1 MLITTCTHCLARFR
15 VTPAQLNARQGQV
28 RCGHCQKV
36 FSGFEAL
43 ERFPDDDTGSRIL
56 AARAAA
62 APAAHE
68 DARKPAPFDSIPLD
82 QLPEIRDDEA
92 PPPVEAPGAPDAAK
106 AAEDGEPSGA
116 TTPAEPEPAV
126 AADAAPAPEAPA
138 AWRAPQR
145 ASAMDL
151 LQGEYAPAAPE
162 PPSRAWRFGLALLA
176 VVLGLQVLYVTR
188 ARVAQNYPATRP
200 FLESACALVGCRVP
214 WVNDPQMLKLEDSE
228 LLEVPGRPSE
238 IALGARIRNLA
249 PHAQEFPH
257 VELTLT
263 DLSGQ
268 AAARRVL
275 RPADYLGRPTASG
288 EVMAAGSELAIQLRL
303 ETPRIKATGYE
314 LLLFYP

>member
-15 VTPAQLNARQGQV
+15 VTPQQLNLKQGQV

-36 FSGFEAL
+36 FNGFEAL

-62 APAAHE
+62 ATPPPAHE
-68 DARKPAPFDSIPLD
+68 EPRKPAPFDSIPLD
-82 QLPEIRDDEA
+82 QLPEIRDDS
-92 PPPVEAPGAPDAAK
+92 PDDTSDTLEDIESLPRTI
-106 AAEDGEPSGA
+106 AES
-116 TTPAEPEPAV
+116 EPESAQASTNPVRPAR
-126 AADAAPAPEAPA
+126 PA
-138 AWRAPQR
+138 A
-145 ASAMDL
+145 MDML
-151 LQGEYAPAAPE
+151 ADEYAVPIVQQR
-162 PPSRAWRFGLALLA
+162 PSRAWGFGLALLA
-176 VVLGLQVLYVTR
+176 VVLGLQVIYAFRARIAQGYPVTR
-188 ARVAQNYPATRP
+188 PW
-200 FLESACALVGCRVP
+200 LESACAPLGCRVP

-228 LLEVPGRPSE
+228 LLEVPGKPTE

-249 PHAQEFPH
+249 PTAQEFPH
-257 VELTLT
+257 VEVTLT
-263 DLSGQ
+263 DLTGQ

-275 RPADYLGRPTASG
+275 RPADYLGRAPASG